1 MRDRVR
7 GVIAEVLAVDPATL
21 PDDAAADRVEGWDSL
36 RHLELMLALE
46 REFGVRIPA
55 ESFLELAS
63 LPAIEDYL
71 RGASAA

>member
-7 GVIAEVLAVDPATL
+7 GVLAEVLAVDAASL
-21 PDDAAADRVEGWDSL
+21 PEDAAADSVEGWDSL

-71 RGASAA
+71 RGASTA